1 MSQQNVFNIFVYLIM
16 EIILILITVC
26 TIKNYNFIVG
36 VITLIVS
43 YVLSLYVLLEIGKE
57 MGIE

>member
-1 MSQQNVFNIFVYLIM
+1 MSQQNAFNIFVYLIM

-43 YVLSLYVLLEIGKE
+43 YVLTVYVILEIGKE

>member
-1 MSQQNVFNIFVYLIM
+1 MSQHTFNIFVYLIM
-16 EIILILITVC
+16 EIILILITVL

-43 YVLSLYVLLEIGKE
+43 YVLSLYVILEIGKE

>member
-1 MSQQNVFNIFVYLIM
+1 MSQQNAFNIFVYLIM

-26 TIKNYNFIVG
+26 TIKPYNFIVG

-43 YVLSLYVLLEIGKE
+43 YVLTVYVILEIGKE